1 MMLIDYII
9 IRQYNQVKG
18 GKCMLESLLEILKQ
32 AEEDV
37 ENDRVAPIQNTFD
50 NLRELLTDR

>member
-1 MMLIDYII
+1 MLIDYII

-18 GKCMLESLLEILKQ
+18 CKCMLESLLEILKQ

>member
-1 MMLIDYII
+1 MLIDYII

-32 AEEDV
+32 VEEDV
-37 ENDRVAPIQNTFD
+37 ENDRVAPIQNAFD